1 MQKGDSMKRYGNIYA
16 KIYDMENLKLA
27 HENARKDKLY
37 YKEVKMVD
45 SDPEYYLK
53 QIQDMLI
60 NKTYKVSEYTVSII
74 NDKGKD
80 RELMKLPYYP
90 DRIIQWAIMLQIEK
104 VFMQVFCS
112 HTCASIK
119 NRGISKAAHLTEKA
133 MTDKDNAENCLKID
147 VSKFYPHI
155 NHKILKKLLRKKF
168 KDKDLLELLDLII
181 DSYPG
186 EEGVPIGSY
195 LSQYLANFYLSYF
208 DHWLKE
214 KMKIKKIIRYMD
226 DITIFHKSK
235 EFLHWLLRK
244 MNQYLTE
251 NLKLTIKGN
260 WQIFPTVVR
269 GVDFVGY
276 RFFFN
281 YKLLRKSTCKKFKRK
296 MLQIK
301 RKQDEGK
308 LINYSEWCSANS
320 YIGWLSWCDSWRLF
334 EKYIQPI
341 LPSIFNY
348 YLNVIKRD
356 AQPKAKVV
364 SFNRYKKK
372 ITSKERKGCSMID
385 VGIVQGSKEQA
396 VDLVVGTDTVYVHSD
411 IEPVETEDGSE
422 VYQYH
427 EVQYTKDEYI
437 HLLSEKNAVME
448 EELTAT
454 QIALCDVYELLG

>member
-1 MQKGDSMKRYGNIYA
+1 MKRYGNIYA

-45 SDPEYYLK
+45 GDPETYLK

-60 NKTYKVSEYTVSII
+60 NKTYEVSEYEVSTI
-74 NDKGKD
+74 NDKGKE
-80 RELMKLPYYP
+80 RELWKLPYFP

-119 NRGISKAAHLTEKA
+119 DRGITKAARLTEKA
-133 MTDKDNAENCLKID
+133 MKDKKNCEYCLKID
-147 VSKFYPHI
+147 VSKFYPNIDHCV
-155 NHKILKKLLRKKF
+155 LKKLLRRKF
-168 KDKDLLELLDLII
+168 KDKELLELLDKIV

-186 EEGVPIGSY
+186 EKGVPIGSY
-195 LSQYLANFYLSYF
+195 LSQFLANFYLSYF
-208 DHWLKE
+208 DHWMKE

-235 EFLHWLLRK
+235 EFLHWLLMK
-244 MNQYLTE
+244 MKEYLE
-251 NLKLTIKGN
+251 INLKLMIKPN
-260 WQIFPTVVR
+260 HQVFPTAVR

-301 RKQDEGK
+301 KKQDEGK

-320 YIGWLSWCDSWRLF
+320 YIGWLCWCDSYRLYQ
-334 EKYIQPI
+334 KYIAPI
-341 LPSIFNY
+341 IPSILKY
-348 YLNVIKRD
+348 YSDVIKKD

-372 ITSKERKGCSMID
+372 LLQKKGR
-385 VGIVQGSKEQA
+385 VA
-396 VDLVVGTDTVYVHSD
+396 
-411 IEPVETEDGSE
+411 
-422 VYQYH
+422 
-427 EVQYTKDEYI
+427 
-437 HLLSEKNAVME
+437 A
-448 EELTAT
+448 
-454 QIALCDVYELLG
+454 